1 MSDRRHMQPFTPA
14 VALAPGAPA
23 AVSPRLSS
31 SITDVP
37 SQRAAPIVAPRNDA
51 LDAVRFFAAAAVVL
65 VHAVESQA
73 LGGWVNLFRF
83 AVPFYLFASMYYQ
96 ASSFRRRPDQPLG
109 AYCIKRLKRLYG
121 PFLAWSAI
129 YFVARDIK
137 RVTMIDYPP
146 LHLSI
151 SMLWTGTE
159 YHLWFLPFLLV
170 ASIVSALCCRAIL
183 RAPRLRWP
191 AILLALAAMGMIVL
205 AHRPQEMGDDFTGP
219 SYAFWQMWW
228 ALTSVLSGM
237 AFAWIV
243 VFSAAPL
250 LGVPAV
256 VGIGGIVLAAW
267 MLVQQALHGW
277 MMLPRAL
284 AGFGCMLAAL
294 APWRGPLVQGFARLG
309 RFGYG
314 IYLSHVLVV
323 EMLRATMHHFGFDP
337 TIWLDMLVFAL
348 GFAGSIAIAKL
359 LARTPKL
366 AWLNG

>member
-1 MSDRRHMQPFTPA
+1 MPQIIPA
-14 VALAPGAPA
+14 VALAPGAA
-23 AVSPRLSS
+23 TGGSARLSQLPH
-31 SITDVP
+31 V
-37 SQRAAPIVAPRNDA
+37 QNERAALVSKPRNDA

-73 LGGWVNLFRF
+73 LGGWINLFRF

-96 ASSFRRRPDQPLG
+96 ADSLRRRPDQPLG
-109 AYCIKRLKRLYG
+109 AYCVKRFKRLYG

-146 LHLSI
+146 LHPSA

-170 ASIVSALCCRAIL
+170 ASIISAVCCRAIL
-183 RAPRLRWP
+183 RAPSLRWP
-191 AILLALAAMGMIVL
+191 AVTLALAAIVAVVL
-205 AHRPQEMGDDFTGP
+205 VHRPQALADDFNGP
-219 SYAFWQMWW
+219 TYAFWQMWW

-243 VFSAAPL
+243 VFSSAPL
-250 LGVPAV
+250 LGVPAI

-277 MMLPRAL
+277 LMLPRAL
-284 AGFGCMLAAL
+284 SGFGCMLAAL

-323 EMLRATMHHFGFDP
+323 EMIRATMHHLGFDS
-337 TIWLDMLVFAL
+337 TIWLDLLVFAL
-348 GFAGSIAIAKL
+348 GFAGSISIAKL

>member
-1 MSDRRHMQPFTPA
+1 MQQIAPA
-14 VALAPGAPA
+14 IALAPVAPA
-23 AVSPRLSS
+23 DLAARATRIPDVQ
-31 SITDVP
+31 TD
-37 SQRAAPIVAPRNDA
+37 RAAPVVTSPRNDM

-65 VHAVESQA
+65 VHAVESPA

-96 ASSFRRRPDQPLG
+96 ADSFRRRPDQPLG
-109 AYCIKRLKRLYG
+109 AYCSKRFKRLYG

-129 YFVARDIK
+129 YFVARDVK
-137 RVTMIDYPP
+137 RLTMIDYPP
-146 LHLSI
+146 LPLSV
-151 SMLWTGTE
+151 SMLWTGAE

-170 ASIVSALCCRAIL
+170 ASIVSAICCRAIL

-191 AILLALAAMGMIVL
+191 SVALAIAGIAMVAM
-205 AHRPQEMGDDFTGP
+205 AQRPQALADDFAGP
-219 SYAFWQMWW
+219 TYAWWQMWW

-243 VFSAAPL
+243 VFSSSPL
-250 LGVPAV
+250 LGVPAI

-277 MMLPRAL
+277 LMLPRAL
-284 AGFGCMLAAL
+284 SGLGCMLVAL
-294 APWRGPLVQGFARLG
+294 APWRGTLVQGFARLG

-323 EMLRATMHHFGFDP
+323 EMIRATMHHFGFDP
-337 TIWLDMLVFAL
+337 SIWLDLLVFAL
-348 GFAGSIAIAKL
+348 GFAGSISIAKL
-359 LARTPKL
+359 LARYPKL